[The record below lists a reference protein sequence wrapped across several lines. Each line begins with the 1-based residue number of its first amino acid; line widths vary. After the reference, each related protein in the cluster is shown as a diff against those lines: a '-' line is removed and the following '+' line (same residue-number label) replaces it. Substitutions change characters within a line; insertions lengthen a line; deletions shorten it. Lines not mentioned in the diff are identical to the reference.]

1 MKAIRVAAYGGPDSL
16 ALQELADPRPGD
28 DEVLID
34 VAATSVNPIDW
45 KIVSGAMQ
53 AFIPLPLPIT
63 PGVDAA
69 GTVIAVGRNVTTLAP
84 GDEVLG
90 FIGIVGGYA
99 TRAVVDAGRLA
110 RKPKHLG
117 FLEAASIPAA
127 GLTAWQALHE
137 HGKLQ
142 AGQKVLI
149 HAAAGGVG
157 SVAVQLANLAGAQVI
172 GTASAAN
179 RGYLRDLG
187 ATEVIDYTAEDF
199 ATKGAGVDLVL
210 DLVGGDTQRRSWP
223 VLKRGGVLV
232 STVSPPE
239 ARRAQEAGAAGKHFA
254 TRSDGAQLHTLASLY
269 ASGKLRA
276 EIDATYPLAAA
287 REAMARSMAGH
298 VRGKVV
304 IQTA

>member
-1 MKAIRVAAYGGPDSL
+1 MKAIRVAAYGGPHSL
-16 ALQELADPRPGD
+16 VLQELDDPRPGD

-53 AFIPLPLPIT
+53 AFIPLPLPLT

-69 GTVIAVGRNVTTLAP
+69 GTVVAVGRNVTTLAP

-99 TRAVVDAGRLA
+99 TRAVVEAGRLA

-157 SVAVQLANLAGAQVI
+157 SAAVQLANLAGAQVI

-179 RGYLRDLG
+179 RGYLRELG
-187 ATEVIDYTAEDF
+187 AAEVIDYTAEDF
-199 ATKGAGVDLVL
+199 ATKVAGIDLVL
-210 DLVGGDTQRRSWP
+210 DLVGSDTQQRSWP

-232 STVSPPE
+232 STVSPPD

-276 EIDATYPLAAA
+276 EIDATYPLADAG
-287 REAMARSMAGH
+287 EAMAKSMARH